1 MKKIFLLLSIVSVF
15 GLTSCNNDDNVDYVD
30 YDTYPEV
37 FETDP
42 VNFIRDADGLYAV
55 TVPLN
60 PKILASDVVLVYRLA
75 GTNNLG
81 NDIWEPIPTDYD
93 LDQGTLKYYFDFS
106 QDEVVIYLVSSFDPV
121 LRTDFSRNQYFR
133 IVLVPGYVAQNL
145 DTNNYDAVMSAIKE
159 ANNGSV
165 QIKTIKQ

>member
-15 GLTSCNNDDNVDYVD
+15 GLTSCNNDDDVD

-37 FETDP
+37 FETNP
-42 VNFIRDADGLYAV
+42 AVNFLPDADNIYSV

-60 PKILASDVVLVYRLA
+60 PKIYPSDVVLVYRLA

-106 QDEVVIYLVSSFDPV
+106 QDDVVIYLVSSFDPAI
-121 LRTDFSRNQYFR
+121 RPDFSRNQIFR
-133 IVLVPGYVAQNL
+133 IALVPGYVAQNV

-159 ANNGSV
+159 VNNGSV
-165 QIKTIKQ
+165 QIKTIK